1 MLLTIYLKLKTELI
15 ERFFQKQCTPE
26 EAAEVAAYLKANPA
40 VLEKYVS
47 IYEWSAAESNTMPEE
62 FWSEVWLSIQ
72 KKNKSK
78 IISVKL
84 KRVAVAACLILVIGT
99 GYYYYSIPGKQ
110 ISKPLTAVTVL
121 PKTQLKI
128 AVNNT
133 KKIETVVLED
143 SSVVQLSPNSS
154 IQYDNPF
161 PNNKR
166 EILLKGEAR
175 FIVAKNKKKP
185 FTVYTGMLATT
196 ALGTI
201 FSVKTI
207 GNKNNITVKLFR
219 GKVVIHS
226 TDFNLKGWKQD
237 VYLSP
242 GEQLKFNA
250 ESMLL
255 SVEKIKTINTNS
267 SAKEKKPTADSS
279 TLTFSNTLLPEVMQ
293 KLSAYYNVKIQYD
306 SAVIAAMNFTG
317 TITKKDSLPVILKA
331 ITQMNNLNVTQEDG
345 GNFTI
350 SKLQQQ

>member
-1 MLLTIYLKLKTELI
+1 MKTELI

-26 EAAEVAAYLKANPA
+26 EAGDVAAYLKAHPA

-47 IYEWSAAESNTMPEE
+47 MHEWNAVEGNTMQQE
-62 FWSEVWLSIQ
+62 FWSEAWLNIQ
-72 KKNKSK
+72 KENRAK
-78 IISVKL
+78 IISLRL
-84 KRVAVAACLILVIGT
+84 KRVAVAACLIFMVGT
-99 GYYYYSIPGKQ
+99 IWYYSIPEKQ
-110 ISKPLTAVTVL
+110 ISKPSAGIAVL
-121 PKTQLKI
+121 PKTQLQI
-128 AVNNT
+128 TANNT
-133 KKIETVVLED
+133 NQIKTVVLED

-154 IQYDNPF
+154 IQYDDPF
-161 PNNKR
+161 PDNKR
-166 EILLKGEAR
+166 EILLKGEAK

-201 FSVKTI
+201 FSIKTI

-242 GEQLKFNA
+242 GEQLKFNS
-250 ESMLL
+250 EGMLL
-255 SVEKIKTINTNS
+255 SVEKIKTINTNA
-267 SAKEKKPTADSS
+267 SAKEKMPTADSS

-317 TITKKDSLPVILKA
+317 TITKKDSLHVILKA
-331 ITQMNNLNVTQEDG
+331 ITQMNNLNVIQEDG

-350 SKLQQQ
+350 SKLQQQQ